1 MQRMTSLDH
10 IRHLSETIGPRGSTT
25 EEEAK
30 AADYVAEQL
39 TAMTLAPQR
48 QKFLS
53 AESAYAP
60 YALFSGLVLLSL
72 ILFWQPQPVGAA
84 AAAILTLTVLV
95 SVILEMLFRSNP
107 LRWLLPIEY
116 SQNVY
121 ARIHRAGGA
130 SDASPAQTVFV
141 TAHVDSH
148 RTPLVFSSP
157 VWLKVFGL
165 LMPAGLISAAM
176 LLILSLVGVF
186 TPTMVLRYIGLV
198 PGVIELAIFALM
210 IQADLTEYSRGAE
223 DNGSG
228 VALSLGLAERLTQ
241 TPLQHTDVVVVFTGC
256 EEVGC
261 YGADAFFR
269 ANPEQTRGA
278 VHLVADQV
286 GAEGGKPCIVL
297 GERFLAAVQ
306 SPAQLVEIAEQV
318 AQAHPELEISLTRL
332 STGYGELS
340 VGIMSGLRSIALGS
354 RRSDGVSP
362 HWHKKTDTLEHVNL
376 ALVEQEQELAWQL
389 LQGID
394 AANAAASGPNAG

>member
-1 MQRMTSLDH
+1 M
-10 IRHLSETIGPRGSTT
+10 
-25 EEEAK
+25 
-30 AADYVAEQL
+30 
-39 TAMTLAPQR
+39 
-48 QKFLS
+48 
-53 AESAYAP
+53 
-60 YALFSGLVLLSL
+60 LSL

-84 AAAILTLTVLV
+84 AAALLTLTALV

-107 LRWLLPIEY
+107 LRWLLPIGD

-121 ARIHRAGGA
+121 ARIRRAGGTG
-130 SDASPAQTVFV
+130 DARPAQTVFV

-157 VWLKVFGL
+157 AWLNVFSL
-165 LMPAGLISAAM
+165 LIPAGLVSAA
-176 LLILSLVGVF
+176 LLLLLTLAGVF
-186 TPTMVLRYIGLV
+186 SSAMILRYISLL
-198 PGVIELAIFALM
+198 PGVIALAIFVLM
-210 IQADLTEYSRGAE
+210 LQADTTEYSRGAE

-269 ANPEQTRGA
+269 GNAEKTRGA

-297 GERFLAAVQ
+297 GERFLATVQ
-306 SPAQLVEIAEQV
+306 STPQLVKVAEQV
-318 AQAHPELEISLTRL
+318 VQAHPELETSLTRL

-340 VGIMSGLRSIALGS
+340 VGIMNGLRGIALGS
-354 RRSDGVSP
+354 RRADGTSP
-362 HWHKKTDTLEHVNL
+362 HWHKKTDTLEHVDL
-376 ALVEQEQELAWQL
+376 ALVDQEQELAWQL
-389 LQGID
+389 LQAMD
-394 AANAAASGPNAG
+394 AANGATSQPAAG

>member
-10 IRHLSETIGPRGSTT
+10 IRHLSESIGPRGSTT

-30 AADYVAEQL
+30 ASTYVAEQL
-39 TAMTLAPQR
+39 AALKLTPQR
-48 QKFLS
+48 QEFLS
-53 AESAYAP
+53 AQSAYAP

-72 ILFWQPQPVGAA
+72 FLFWQPQPVGAA
-84 AAAILTLTVLV
+84 AAVMLTLAALI

-107 LRWLLPIEY
+107 LRWLLPIEN

-121 ARIHRAGGA
+121 ARIHRAG
-130 SDASPAQTVFV
+130 SDMDAGPARTVFI
-141 TAHVDSH
+141 TAHVDTH

-157 VWLKVFGL
+157 AWLKVFGL
-165 LMPAGLISAAM
+165 LMPAGLLSAVA
-176 LLILSLVGVF
+176 LLVLFLAGVF
-186 TPTMVLRYIGLV
+186 MPAIILRQIALV
-198 PGVIELAIFALM
+198 PGVVELAIFVLM
-210 IQADLTEYSRGAE
+210 IQADLTEFSRGAE

-228 VALSLGLAERLTQ
+228 VALSLGVAERLVQ

-269 ANPEQTRGA
+269 TYADQTRGA

-297 GERFLAAVQ
+297 GERFLASVH
-306 SPAQLVEIAEQV
+306 SDPQLIKIAEQV
-318 AQAHPELEISLTRL
+318 AAAHPELQTSLVHL
-332 STGYGELS
+332 NTGYGELS
-340 VGIMSGLRSIALGS
+340 VGGMNGLRCIALGS
-354 RRSDGVSP
+354 RRDDGSSP
-362 HWHKKTDTLEHVNL
+362 HWHKKSDTLEHVDL
-376 ALVEQEQELAWQL
+376 ALVDHEQELTWQL

-394 AANAAASGPNAG
+394 AANVAASKPNAG

>member
-10 IRHLSETIGPRGSTT
+10 IRHLSESIGPRGSTT

-39 TAMTLAPQR
+39 AALKLAPQR

-53 AESAYAP
+53 AQSAYAP

-72 ILFWQPQPVGAA
+72 FLFWQPQPVGAA
-84 AAAILTLTVLV
+84 AAAILTLTVLI

-121 ARIHRAGGA
+121 ARIHRASSTA
-130 SDASPAQTVFV
+130 DASPTQTVFI

-157 VWLKVFGL
+157 SWLKVFGL
-165 LMPAGLISAAM
+165 LMPAGLVSAAV
-176 LLILSLVGVF
+176 LLVLFLVGVF
-186 TPTMVLRYIGLV
+186 TPAMILRQIALV

-210 IQADLTEYSRGAE
+210 IQADLTEFSRGAE

-228 VALSLGLAERLTQ
+228 VALSLGVAERLIQ

-269 ANPEQTRGA
+269 ANAAQTRGA

-306 SPAQLVEIAEQV
+306 STPQLVKIAEQV
-318 AQAHPELEISLTRL
+318 VAAHPELQTSLMRL

-340 VGIMSGLRSIALGS
+340 VGVMNGLRGIALGS
-354 RRSDGVSP
+354 RRDDGSSP
-362 HWHKKTDTLEHVNL
+362 NWHKKSDTLDHVDL
-376 ALVEQEQELAWQL
+376 ALVDQEQELTWQL

-394 AANAAASGPNAG
+394 AANVAASKPNAG